1 MAYCMAMVFMF
12 LKVFRMADI
21 LGSLNLS
28 SSIFID
34 GVCVAALAPAV
45 ITMIMSIFQHSIA
58 HPTQTLSFNIQPHK
72 TTKTMTILAYEAT
85 CWDWGR
91 G

>member
-45 ITMIMSIFQHSIA
+45 ITMIMSIF
-58 HPTQTLSFNIQPHK
+58 
-72 TTKTMTILAYEAT
+72 
-85 CWDWGR
+85 
-91 G
+91 